1 MMLFNDT
8 LRSEYFSKESLLVYV
23 TCNLPNFS
31 FVLFSDQWTIHVI
44 NIGNF
49 SFIYS
54 LSKYWWVLIT
64 SRNNLG
70 RSLSVF
76 QNILSFTLNL
86 LILLLLGTL
95 LERINLILWIFE
107 LWNGTCSS
115 IHDLLWCQLTIGS
128 ILCSFRDVPLV
139 MRLRMQLLSW
149 LVDRNLYLSY
159 SGNIYSL

>member
-95 LERINLILWIFE
+95 LERINLIL
-107 LWNGTCSS
+107 
-115 IHDLLWCQLTIGS
+115 
-128 ILCSFRDVPLV
+128 
-139 MRLRMQLLSW
+139 
-149 LVDRNLYLSY
+149 
-159 SGNIYSL
+159 